1 MRIPACDQT
10 GIEHLDRWIQE
21 VRKRISTEDLREMF
35 FGWVDDGH
43 TTMLLGKLPAF
54 SYILN
59 VHVHVVEAFNSDAA
73 DTLTVG
79 WTADTDALVT
89 ALDVSTTGVKSPTL
103 GANNG
108 YNSSEQEVNAYYTAG
123 GSAATTG
130 KAIVLVEFVRVT
142 QAVA

>member
-1 MRIPACDQT
+1 
-10 GIEHLDRWIQE
+10 
-21 VRKRISTEDLREMF
+21 
-35 FGWVDDGH
+35 
-43 TTMLLGKLPAF
+43 MLLGKLPAF